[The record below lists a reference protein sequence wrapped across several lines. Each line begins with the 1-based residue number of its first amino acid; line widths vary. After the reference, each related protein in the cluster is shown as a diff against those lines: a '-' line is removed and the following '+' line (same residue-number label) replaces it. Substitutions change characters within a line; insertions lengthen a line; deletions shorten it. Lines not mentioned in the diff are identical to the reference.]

1 MVDVSEPPDPPVISR
16 PDMLLV
22 PTHGDDNGAVLDT
35 GQFYHEVD
43 NTTPTF
49 PSDFRLDVVS
59 HAGNQAVVR
68 IRYGVIGKPDPSIR
82 PWPRDAAHQWQ
93 SPDIEVRNARNAA
106 DPAWNNVPWQGHD
119 NLVVAQIKNRG
130 TISSPGVVVNFF
142 VKDYTVGGAPETFLG
157 FDTHDMPPNATVEF
171 STNWAIPAPTDPSAS
186 QHFCI
191 TVRIDHYQT
200 PTTPPVQELT
210 DANNVAQSNYDRF
223 ISATSTP
230 TRETTTITA
239 GNPYLVPQ
247 GSL

>member
-82 PWPRDAAHQWQ
+82 PWPRDA
-93 SPDIEVRNARNAA
+93 
-106 DPAWNNVPWQGHD
+106 
-119 NLVVAQIKNRG
+119 
-130 TISSPGVVVNFF
+130 SSSMAEP
-142 VKDYTVGGAPETFLG
+142 
-157 FDTHDMPPNATVEF
+157 
-171 STNWAIPAPTDPSAS
+171 
-186 QHFCI
+186 
-191 TVRIDHYQT
+191 
-200 PTTPPVQELT
+200 
-210 DANNVAQSNYDRF
+210 
-223 ISATSTP
+223 
-230 TRETTTITA
+230 
-239 GNPYLVPQ
+239 
-247 GSL
+247 